1 MCAPVFTASTLRI
14 VTDATTRV
22 TSDRVEGM
30 RTGMASEV
38 KLQWG
43 GRFSEAMDT
52 RVEAFNASVTFDV
65 RFIRE
70 DIRGSIA
77 HVRMLARQRVIDA
90 SAAQSIEEGLWQI
103 LAESDR
109 GDLQLTL
116 ADEDV
121 HTGVERRLR
130 EIIGSDAGK
139 LHTGRS
145 RNDQVANDMR
155 FWTKRAL
162 AEIGIG
168 LCDLIDAL
176 IEVAAANPDV
186 VMPGYTHLQRGQ
198 PIVLGHHLL
207 AYVEMFKRDLDR
219 LRDALRRTNVLVL
232 GSAALAGASYPL
244 DRDFVARDLDFAA
257 ISLNSMDAVGDR
269 DFVLDSHFAFS
280 TIAMHISRLSEDI
293 VLWTSGEFRF
303 AVLSDAF
310 STGSSIMPQKKNAD
324 IAELGRGKTGRVY
337 GHLIGLLTV
346 LKGLPMTFNKDL
358 QEDKE
363 AMFDS
368 VDTIR
373 ALLDVFPPM
382 LKTMRFQE
390 SKMAEAAIGDFAL
403 ATDAA
408 DLLAKRGVPFREA
421 HEIVG
426 ALVRKCDEEGKSFA
440 DLTPG
445 EWSAAHP
452 VFGERRPPLTGLES
466 TKARDI
472 PGGTAPDR
480 VAVAIDIARLS
491 AGEQRAWFTDRAA
504 RHAALFERSS

>member
-1 MCAPVFTASTLRI
+1 
-14 VTDATTRV
+14 
-22 TSDRVEGM
+22 
-30 RTGMASEV
+30 MANEA

-43 GRFSEAMDT
+43 GRFSEAMDA
-52 RVEAFNASVTFDV
+52 RVEAFNASVTFDI

-77 HVRMLARQRVIDA
+77 HVRMLGRQGIIDA
-90 SAAQSIEEGLWQI
+90 AAVQAIEDGLWRI
-103 LAESDR
+103 LDESDR
-109 GDLQLTL
+109 GDLHFTL

-130 EIIGSDAGK
+130 ELIGADAGK

-162 AEIGIG
+162 AEVGLG
-168 LCDLIDAL
+168 LCGLIDAL
-176 IEVAAANPDV
+176 IEVAAANPNV

-207 AYVEMFKRDLDR
+207 AYVEMFRRDLDR
-219 LRDALRRTNVLVL
+219 VKDAFRRANVLVL
-232 GSAALAGASYPL
+232 GSAALAGATYPL
-244 DRDFVARDLDFAA
+244 DRDFVAADLDFAA
-257 ISLNSMDAVGDR
+257 ISRNSMDAVGDR
-269 DFVLDSHFAFS
+269 DFVLDSHFAFA
-280 TIAMHISRLSEDI
+280 TIAMHISRLSEDL
-293 VLWTSGEFRF
+293 VLWTSGEFKF

-324 IAELGRGKTGRVY
+324 VAELGRGKTGRVY
-337 GHLIGLLTV
+337 GNLLSLLTV
-346 LKGLPMTFNKDL
+346 MKGLPMTFNKDM

-368 VDTIR
+368 VDTILV
-373 ALLDVFPPM
+373 LLDVFPPM
-382 LKTMRFQE
+382 LTTTRFRDAR
-390 SKMAEAAIGDFAL
+390 MAEAAIGDFAL

-421 HEIVG
+421 HEVIG
-426 ALVRKCDEEGKSFA
+426 ALVRACDQEGKSFA
-440 DLTPG
+440 DLTVA
-445 EWSAAHP
+445 EWAAVHP
-452 VFGERRPPLTGLES
+452 VFGEERPPLTGLES

-480 VAVAIDIARLS
+480 VATAIEVARAA
-491 AGEQRAWFTDRAA
+491 AGEERAWFTDQAA
-504 RHAALFERSS
+504 RHAALFQRP